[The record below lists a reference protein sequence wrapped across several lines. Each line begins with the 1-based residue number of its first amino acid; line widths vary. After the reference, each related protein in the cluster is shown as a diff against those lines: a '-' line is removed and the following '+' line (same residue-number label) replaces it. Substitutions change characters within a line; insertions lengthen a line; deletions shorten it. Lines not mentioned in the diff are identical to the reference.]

1 MHRLPPLVSLSTG
14 TLKTA
19 GSIFKRAPRSPAQRR
34 GSLNAVYTNQL
45 SAELEGLLDT
55 LAVSMEDAKS
65 KSPLGTYTLK
75 QMSVALD
82 ALREVY
88 LRRVD
93 GHAVLPPETPT
104 RNQFRV
110 NVRTAILC
118 RFPHLKYVETDLSGF
133 SAMTMELK
141 QCLLIDIYVHL
152 LVPLD
157 GPANKTFRKAFK
169 DADRAL
175 ALELVSLSGN
185 TLAWV
190 HDSFRTDPGFKE
202 TAMQTASSIEKG
214 LQGVVL
220 DMQSLAL

>member
-1 MHRLPPLVSLSTG
+1 MQRLPPLVSLSIG
-14 TLKTA
+14 ALKTA
-19 GSIFKRAPRSPAQRR
+19 DSIFKRAIRSPEQRR
-34 GSLNAVYTNQL
+34 GSINAAYTNQL
-45 SAELEGLLDT
+45 SVELEGLLDT
-55 LAVSMEDAKS
+55 LAVDMEDAKT
-65 KSPLGTYTLK
+65 KSPLGTYTLE
-75 QMSVALD
+75 QLSVALD
-82 ALREVY
+82 ALKDVY

-93 GHAVLPPETPT
+93 GHTVLPSETPK

-110 NVRTAILC
+110 HVRTAILC

-157 GPANKTFRKAFK
+157 GPATNKFRKAFK